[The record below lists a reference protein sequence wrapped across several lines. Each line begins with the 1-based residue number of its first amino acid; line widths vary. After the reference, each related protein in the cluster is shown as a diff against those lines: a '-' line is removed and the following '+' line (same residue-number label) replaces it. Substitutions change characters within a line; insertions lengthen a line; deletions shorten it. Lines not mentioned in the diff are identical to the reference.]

1 MMEPGIYSVYGNPS
15 DELREVLKG
24 FNGEYMSPIGG
35 RVYALNLNDKS
46 KTKRLGLCPGLFVL
60 CFFYIHYLF

>member
-1 MMEPGIYSVYGNPS
+1 MMEPEIYSVYGNPS

-35 RVYALNLNDKS
+35 FTR
-46 KTKRLGLCPGLFVL
+46 
-60 CFFYIHYLF
+60 